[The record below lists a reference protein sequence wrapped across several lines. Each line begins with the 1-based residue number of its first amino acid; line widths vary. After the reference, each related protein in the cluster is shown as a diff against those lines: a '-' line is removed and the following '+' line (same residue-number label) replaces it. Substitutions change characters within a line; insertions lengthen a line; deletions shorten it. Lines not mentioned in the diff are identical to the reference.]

1 MSRIVSKLEKYPKEL
16 ESLNYICGVDEAGR
30 GSLAGPVFVG
40 AVIFPKEFE
49 SELIIDSKKLSEKKR
64 IEAFD
69 IIRKNALAWT
79 YSHISEDII
88 DKINI
93 ENATYS
99 AMYYSI
105 KNLNIVPEHIL
116 VDSNSFKTELKI
128 PHTCVV
134 KGDNKYL
141 PIAAASIIA
150 KVIRD
155 EYMCNIDR
163 FYPKYQW
170 KKNKG
175 YGSKEHIDKIL
186 KEGVTQ
192 HHRKSFLNKILS

>member
-1 MSRIVSKLEKYPKEL
+1 MKSNLEKYPKEL
-16 ESLNYICGVDEAGR
+16 EHLDYICGVDEAGR

-40 AVIFPKEFE
+40 AVIFPKDFE
-49 SELIIDSKKLSEKKR
+49 NDLIRDSKKLSEKRR

-79 YSHISEDII
+79 YCHVSEDII

-93 ENATYS
+93 QNATYS
-99 AMYYSI
+99 AMFYSI
-105 KNLNIVPEHIL
+105 KNLEIEPEHIL
-116 VDSNSFKTELKI
+116 VDGNSFKSELKI

-141 PIAAASIIA
+141 PIAAASIVA
-150 KVIRD
+150 KVVRD
-155 EYMCNIDR
+155 EYMCNIDK
-163 FYPKYQW
+163 FYPKYMW
-170 KKNKG
+170 KNNKG
-175 YGSKEHIDKIL
+175 YGSKEHIEKIV
-186 KEGVTQ
+186 KEGPTH